1 MTDSF
6 VLTEKDV
13 VMDFDEDCNVDLA
26 ELDNVTEMLT
36 RLTSKDQ
43 SKVSFSMNNI
53 SELVDTSTSYSWYFT
68 DISQSAMSEVDKY
81 LAEKE
86 VKKKQNDC
94 QVKDLLM
101 IFRRTSWR

>member
-53 SELVDTSTSYSWYFT
+53 SELVNTSTSYVIFYRYFT
-68 DISQSAMSEVDKY
+68 ECNVRGGQISCRKGS
-81 LAEKE
+81 EKE
-86 VKKKQNDC
+86 AERLSGKVFTND
-94 QVKDLLM
+94 
-101 IFRRTSWR
+101 F

>member
-1 MTDSF
+1 MTYNQGVNFDFSMTDSF

-53 SELVDTSTSYSWYFT
+53 SELVNTTTSYC
-68 DISQSAMSEVDKY
+68 DILQIFHKV
-81 LAEKE
+81 
-86 VKKKQNDC
+86 QC
-94 QVKDLLM
+94 QRWTNILQK
-101 IFRRTSWR
+101 RK

>member
-53 SELVDTSTSYSWYFT
+53 SELVDTSTSYLWYFT

-94 QVKDLLM
+94 QVKYLLM
-101 IFRRTSWR
+101 IFRRTSWW

>member
-13 VMDFDEDCNVDLA
+13 VMDFDEDCSVDLA

-53 SELVDTSTSYSWYFT
+53 SELVNTSTSYCDT
-68 DISQSAMSEVDKY
+68 LQ
-81 LAEKE
+81 
-86 VKKKQNDC
+86 
-94 QVKDLLM
+94 
-101 IFRRTSWR
+101 IFHKVPTSGFL

>member
-1 MTDSF
+1 MRKFPIKLICLLNWRKDQVTYNQGVNFDFSMTDSF

-43 SKVSFSMNNI
+43 SKVSFSMKNI
-53 SELVDTSTSYSWYFT
+53 SELVDTSTSYS
-68 DISQSAMSEVDKY
+68 
-81 LAEKE
+81 
-86 VKKKQNDC
+86 
-94 QVKDLLM
+94 
-101 IFRRTSWR
+101 